1 VSDGSKV
8 PFRIIDFSDMV
19 SVKDPDPVKTYNQIL
34 RIFIVFCIIIIID
47 LKIRGLRK
55 I

>member
-1 VSDGSKV
+1 
-8 PFRIIDFSDMV
+8 
-19 SVKDPDPVKTYNQIL
+19 VKDPDPIQAYNHIL
-34 RIFIVFCIIIIID
+34 WIFIVFCIIIIID